1 MSDRMIGFLAVVCLF
16 AMLLAAF
23 PFYVYNKNFRRC
35 VALENG
41 LNLGYNA
48 VFDLSLPYF
57 LPKVV
62 VKFPNGAPLVNHDL
76 APVFISSTTVYGQAG
91 PEWSSTNFS
100 ARWRAETG
108 LSDYAVA
115 WRADTGLVFREL
127 HPELFKRLVAEAGD
141 TNVGIGMGSY
151 NARFVFFELAA
162 RPEHGEHWCRTRLV
176 TW

>member
-48 VFDLSLPYF
+48 VFDLGRPIF
-57 LPKVV
+57 RPIVV
-62 VKFPNGAPLVNHDL
+62 PKFPNGRPLAN
-76 APVFISSTTVYGQAG
+76 
-91 PEWSSTNFS
+91 
-100 ARWRAETG
+100 
-108 LSDYAVA
+108 SDYWAVYISDTTLYGLVLGDRDEPGYSLA
-115 WRADTGLVFREL
+115 WRADTGLVLRSQDRALYEKL
-127 HPELFKRLVAEAGD
+127 QAEAGD
-141 TNVGIGMGSY
+141 TNVGIGAGQFGPGSVMQMMQDQLGY
-151 NARFVFFELAA
+151 T
-162 RPEHGEHWCRTRLV
+162 EHWCRTRLV

>member
-48 VFDLSLPYF
+48 VFDLRSPYF
-57 LPKVV
+57 LPVV
-62 VKFPNGAPLVNHDL
+62 TAKLPNGKPLANSD
-76 APVFISSTTVYGQAG
+76 IWTVYISDTTLYGMALG
-91 PEWSSTNFS
+91 DKRASSY
-100 ARWRAETG
+100 W
-108 LSDYAVA
+108 LA
-115 WRADTGLVFREL
+115 WRADTGLVLWHQDQKLYEKL
-127 HPELFKRLVAEAGD
+127 KAEAGEI
-141 TNVGIGMGSY
+141 NVGIGTGLY
-151 NARFVFFELAA
+151 NTGAVMQMMQDQL
-162 RPEHGEHWCRTRLV
+162 GYTEHWCRTRLV